1 MNVANRRAPF
11 NRLPVPNTPRWAL
24 FLMDTRDKSDAV
36 PGQGPSRV
44 NRRWLEFR
52 NILKCF
58 MKWRNCCCICRIWF
72 LANHFLYGDT
82 QEHTWGGIYCSTPAP
97 VFLFYYIKVKCWPL
111 EAHILICILSG
122 ESQSHVKSLKSPPL
136 PHPSSPTTPPP
147 QRRPTLNEFFSPSFN
162 EGQERVTSFPLW

>member
-44 NRRWLEFR
+44 NSRWLEFR
-52 NILKCF
+52 NTWKCF
-58 MKWRNCCCICRIWF
+58 MRWRNCRCICRIWF

-82 QEHTWGGIYCSTPAP
+82 QEHTWGWIYCSTPAP
-97 VFLFYYIKVKCWPL
+97 VYLFYNIKVKRWPL

-122 ESQSHVKSLKSPPL
+122 ESQSHVRSLKSPPAPSPILTLHPPTAKTADSKWVFL
-136 PHPSSPTTPPP
+136 P
-147 QRRPTLNEFFSPSFN
+147 LF
-162 EGQERVTSFPLW
+162 